1 VSAVLQRTTLGV
13 SGVAATERFDVSATT
28 LSSLTVLQL
37 IVYAALQVP
46 VGVMLDRVGPKAL
59 IAVGAALM
67 TAGQLTLVFAPEIS
81 VAVAGRILV
90 GAGDALTFIS
100 VIRLLPSWFGG
111 RVLPQLSQWT
121 FTVGQL
127 GQLLSAVPFSL
138 LLQTAGWE
146 TAYLAAA
153 VVSALALAAV
163 LLFVSNG
170 ADFADRSA
178 PPTWKHAMH
187 ALRESLRRPGTQ
199 LGFWAHFVTQSSGT
213 MLLLL
218 WGFPFFSVGLGYGP
232 AGASALL
239 VLMVGGAIVI
249 GPLLGLLSARYPMRR
264 SNLVLGIVFA
274 MGLVWAVVL
283 AWPGTPPVWLVVL
296 LLLVVSAGGPGSLI
310 GFDFARTFNPLRSL
324 GSANGIV
331 NLGGFLAS
339 FVIMLLVGVVLDL
352 LDRAAGGS
360 GDPADLYRL
369 DHFRVA
375 FLVQFLV
382 VGVGVGFLVRARR
395 RTRRLMKREE
405 GITVAP
411 LWVALMR
418 RWRRH

>member
-1 VSAVLQRTTLGV
+1 
-13 SGVAATERFDVSATT
+13 
-28 LSSLTVLQL
+28 
-37 IVYAALQVP
+37 VP